1 MSEKRS
7 IFEEV
12 DADEVNTSE
21 PNDRIG
27 IARSKNFNKPLK
39 IWLTL
44 LFVLVALM
52 IVVGGLTRL
61 TDSGLSITEWKPI
74 TGALPPFNMEMW
86 QSEFAKYK
94 TIPEFQ
100 IQNKSMTLLE
110 FKTIY
115 WWEWGHRQLGRV
127 VGLVWLIGFVWLVV
141 GKKMSGIWT
150 TRSLIIGGLGGL
162 QGAIGWWMVS
172 SGLSGRMVDV
182 ASYRLA
188 VHLGIAFLIITLITW
203 YLLQA
208 NISDQERIRSR
219 REREKN
225 LIPIT
230 NILLGFIFLQIIVG
244 ALVAGID
251 AGRGYTDWPL
261 MNGEFLPTESFSYTP
276 ILSNFTENPALVQFN
291 HRIIG
296 YLTVLYT
303 IFVWWR
309 CRSSSFDA
317 TKRRSNLVLLIVFLQ
332 MIMGIATVIY
342 AAPLGWA
349 IVHQF
354 GAILII
360 VFVQSLRSQISFPKK
375 QLVQL

>member
-21 PNDRIG
+21 PNDQIG
-27 IARSKNFNKPLK
+27 TARSKNFNRPLK

-141 GKKMSGIWT
+141 GKKCLVSG
-150 TRSLIIGGLGGL
+150 
-162 QGAIGWWMVS
+162 QQ
-172 SGLSGRMVDV
+172 D
-182 ASYRLA
+182 
-188 VHLGIAFLIITLITW
+188 H
-203 YLLQA
+203 
-208 NISDQERIRSR
+208 
-219 REREKN
+219 
-225 LIPIT
+225 
-230 NILLGFIFLQIIVG
+230 
-244 ALVAGID
+244 
-251 AGRGYTDWPL
+251 
-261 MNGEFLPTESFSYTP
+261 
-276 ILSNFTENPALVQFN
+276 
-291 HRIIG
+291 
-296 YLTVLYT
+296 
-303 IFVWWR
+303 
-309 CRSSSFDA
+309 
-317 TKRRSNLVLLIVFLQ
+317 
-332 MIMGIATVIY
+332 
-342 AAPLGWA
+342 
-349 IVHQF
+349 
-354 GAILII
+354 
-360 VFVQSLRSQISFPKK
+360 
-375 QLVQL
+375 